1 MRLSKPSFALP
12 RPALLLSGGIFVLSI
27 CSFMIV
33 PLLALY
39 LATGLGVPAGRV
51 GVVLAVMA
59 VANQGLQL
67 FVGVVSDRLGSRAVF
82 SLGILAASLGY
93 LGFALAP
100 PFALQ
105 LVCAFTLGLG
115 RATVSLVGKV
125 LLTQE
130 AGERRASALTLRS
143 IAVNAGAAVGPIIG
157 GLLFGRF
164 GAVLATVV
172 VVHAVFWLVLIR
184 TIPRHAP
191 APRERPRLRAQ
202 FAALLGNRGLL
213 ALAIVSVGFWYL
225 YTQVTFTV
233 PLYADDRFALG
244 GKVGLLFAVNAVLA
258 VALQY
263 WVVAWFG
270 RHGDE
275 WRTLAIGSALVGAA
289 FLTLPVVPS
298 AWSLLVFI
306 VIFSLGEI
314 IVVPT
319 VDILTANL
327 AAESAIGGSFGLASL
342 GWAAGGVLGSLLGGA
357 GYEAASRGGG
367 VGWFWLASGLV
378 GVVAAAAFLVLR
390 HRFPAR
396 AAQPATAGE
405 GG

>member
-1 MRLSKPSFALP
+1 MRLTKPSFDLP
-12 RPALLLSGGIFVLSI
+12 RPAILLSGGIFVLSI

-39 LATGLGVPAGRV
+39 LATELRVPAGQV

-82 SLGILAASLGY
+82 NLGILAASLGY
-93 LGFALAP
+93 VGFALAP

-115 RATVSLVGKV
+115 RATISLVGKV

-130 AGERRASALTLRS
+130 AGGHRASALTLRS
-143 IAVNAGAAVGPIIG
+143 IAVNAGASIGPIVG

-164 GAVLATVV
+164 GAVLVGVV

-191 APRERPRLRAQ
+191 APEARPRLRAQ
-202 FAALLGNRGLL
+202 FAALLGNRALL

-225 YTQVTFTV
+225 YTQVTFTF

-244 GKVGLLFAVNAVLA
+244 GKVGLLFAVNAVIA
-258 VALQY
+258 VVLQY
-263 WVVAWFG
+263 GAIAWFG
-270 RHGDE
+270 RHTDE
-275 WRTLAIGSALVGAA
+275 WRTLAVGSVLVGVA
-289 FLTLPVVPS
+289 FLVLVVVPS
-298 AWSLLVFI
+298 AWSLVAFI
-306 VIFSLGEI
+306 AVFSLGEI
-314 IVVPT
+314 VVVPT
-319 VDILTANL
+319 LDILTANL

-342 GWAAGGVLGSLLGGA
+342 GWAVGGVLGSLLGGV
-357 GYEAASRGGG
+357 GYEAAARSGDTA
-367 VGWFWLASGLV
+367 WFWLASGLV
-378 GVVAAAAFLVLR
+378 GVVSAVAFLVLR
-390 HRFPAR
+390 RRFPAR
-396 AAQPATAGE
+396 AAEPATAGE
-405 GG
+405 AG